1 MSSQI
6 RKKTPQV
13 VLLANVLLGR
23 EIEMTKE
30 EIDFASEE
38 LPPHG
43 YDSVSN

>member
-1 MSSQI
+1 MSSQV

-13 VLLANVLLGR
+13 VLLANVVLGR
-23 EIEMTKE
+23 EIEMSKE
-30 EIDFASEE
+30 DIDFAEE